1 MAMQAVLAV
10 VSLLLLLW
18 PARRAG
24 AAEYVV
30 GDVGYGW
37 ESGSGINYAAW
48 AREYAFAVGDVLV
61 FQYVSTQ
68 HDLYEVTEEVYRSCD
83 TTAGG
88 GNGVRVK
95 YTSGYDRVVLDEARG
110 YWFICDFPGHC
121 LGGMRLAVN
130 VSATPPPAQ
139 EEKEVAGRRRL

>member
-1 MAMQAVLAV
+1 M
-10 VSLLLLLW
+10 
-18 PARRAG
+18 RA
-24 AAEYVV
+24 
-30 GDVGYGW
+30 
-37 ESGSGINYAAW
+37 
-48 AREYAFAVGDVLV
+48 V